1 MQTNKKAFIKVKM
14 IIALTNSKGGVGK
27 TTLAVHLA
35 VWLHEQGNRVE
46 MIDADVQESSSRWMF
61 ECCPEIPIHR
71 FHTPDEVLE
80 KIDSISEKSD
90 FIIADGPA
98 GLSEVTRTLLLKA
111 NLTLLPCGPSAL
123 DLRAVQDAIKVVRQ
137 AQNIRNG
144 PPDAILIPNKLQTQY
159 RLSKEL
165 IETAKN
171 LGIPSIAGLK
181 LRQAFADSVGQG
193 TVVWKLPKATEAAK
207 EVIALFQELNISKYA
222 TKS

>member
-1 MQTNKKAFIKVKM
+1 M
-14 IIALTNSKGGVGK
+14 IIALTNLKGGVGK

-35 VWLHEQGNRVE
+35 VWLHEQGKRVQ
-46 MIDADVQESSSRWMF
+46 MIDADVQESSSKWMT
-61 ECCPEIPIHR
+61 ECCPDIPLHQ

-80 KIDSISEKSD
+80 NIDSIKKQCD
-90 FIIADGPA
+90 FIVADGPA
-98 GLSEVTRTLLLKA
+98 GLSEVTRSLLLKA
-111 NLTLLPCGPSAL
+111 DVTLLPCGPSAL

-144 PPDAILIPNKLQTQY
+144 LPKAILIPNKLQSQY

-165 IETAKN
+165 VETAKN

-193 TVVWKLPKATEAAK
+193 TIVWKLPKAKEAANEIKSLFK
-207 EVIALFQELNISKYA
+207 ELKI
-222 TKS
+222 TKI

>member
-1 MQTNKKAFIKVKM
+1 M
-14 IIALTNSKGGVGK
+14 IIALTNLKGGVGK

-35 VWLHEQGNRVE
+35 VWLHEQGKRVQ
-46 MIDADVQESSSRWMF
+46 MIDADVQESSSKWMV
-61 ECCPEIPIHR
+61 ECCPEIPLHQ

-80 KIDSISEKSD
+80 NIDSIKAQCD
-90 FIIADGPA
+90 FIVADGPA
-98 GLSEVTRTLLLKA
+98 GLSEVTRALLLKA
-111 NLTLLPCGPSAL
+111 DVTLLPCGPSAL

-144 PPDAILIPNKLQTQY
+144 LPQAILIPNKLQTQY

-193 TVVWKLPKATEAAK
+193 TTVWKLPKAKEAANEIK
-207 EVIALFQELNISKYA
+207 SLFKELNISKYA
-222 TKS
+222 SKS

>member
-1 MQTNKKAFIKVKM
+1 M

-27 TTLAVHLA
+27 TTIAVHLA
-35 VWLHEQGNRVE
+35 VWLHEQGKRVQ
-46 MIDADVQESSSRWMF
+46 MIDADVQESSSRWME

-71 FHTPDEVLE
+71 LHTPDEVLE
-80 KIDSISEKSD
+80 KIDLISKKSD
-90 FIIADGPA
+90 FIVADGPA
-98 GLSEVTRTLLLKA
+98 GLSEVTRALLLKA
-111 NLTLLPCGPSAL
+111 NLTLLPCGPSVL

-144 PPDAILIPNKLQTQY
+144 PPHAILIPNKLQTQY

-193 TVVWKLPKATEAAK
+193 TIVWKLPKAKEAA
-207 EVIALFQELNISKYA
+207 EEITTLFKKLNISKYA
-222 TKS
+222 NKS